1 MAGVDFDSYE
11 GGFAR
16 NARLGRTINLI
27 GGACSVALILGLGV
41 WGYKLALRDVTGIP
55 VFRAV
60 EGPLRIAPKDPG
72 GSVTMHQGLA
82 VNAVAAAGTALPLP
96 ETLTLAPRGVE
107 LDPSDPAGLADLPME
122 AGNVPGVSPAIDAA
136 MLEPQDNSMAPVESA
151 SESDAVAAALAEALA
166 DGSAPAEDGDAV
178 ALAEPAPVEAAPVA
192 NLKRPRARPETLAA
206 VASTVASA
214 VPVAASTAPAAAE
227 VDPSA
232 VPAGTAMVQLG
243 AFDDQDTARGEWSRL
258 TAKFG
263 DLMAGKS
270 LVVQAAQSGGRTF
283 YRLRA
288 MGFAS
293 EEDSRLFCTAML
305 KGNATCIP
313 VLQR

>member
-1 MAGVDFDSYE
+1 MAGVDLDSYE
-11 GGFAR
+11 GGFAQG
-16 NARLGRTINLI
+16 ARLGRTVNLI
-27 GGACSVALILGLGV
+27 GGACSVALIVGLGI

-60 EGPLRIAPKDPG
+60 EGPLRVAPKDPG
-72 GSVTMHQGLA
+72 GAVTMHQGLS

-107 LDPSDPAGLADLPME
+107 LDPTDPAGLADLPME
-122 AGNVPGVSPAIDAA
+122 AGSTPSLDPMIDAA
-136 MLEPQDNSMAPVESA
+136 MLAPQDGGMAPVET
-151 SESDAVAAALAEALA
+151 ETDAVAAALAEALA
-166 DGSAPAEDGDAV
+166 DGAAPLSELAPADD
-178 ALAEPAPVEAAPVA
+178 LAMVEPAPVEAAPVA
-192 NLKRPRARPETLAA
+192 DIKRPRARPDTLAA
-206 VASTVASA
+206 VSAPVA
-214 VPVAASTAPAAAE
+214 VAASTAPAPAE
-227 VDPSA
+227 VDPAA

-243 AFDDQDTARGEWSRL
+243 AFDDQDTARGEWARL
-258 TAKFG
+258 SGKFG

-288 MGFAS
+288 MGFAT
-293 EEDSRLFCTAML
+293 EDDSRQFCTALL

-313 VLQR
+313 VLHR

>member
-16 NARLGRTINLI
+16 GARLGRTVNLI

-55 VFRAV
+55 VFRAA

-72 GSVTMHQGLA
+72 GSVTMHQGLS

-107 LDPSDPAGLADLPME
+107 LDPSDAAGLADLPME
-122 AGNVPGVSPAIDAA
+122 AGSTPSLDPMIDAA
-136 MLEPQDNSMAPVESA
+136 LLAPQEGGMAPVET
-151 SESDAVAAALAEALA
+151 ETDAVAAALAEALA
-166 DGSAPAEDGDAV
+166 DGAEPLTEPAPAED
-178 ALAEPAPVEAAPVA
+178 LAMVEPVPTEAAPVA
-192 NLKRPRARPETLAA
+192 DLKRPRARPETLAA
-206 VASTVASA
+206 VTAP
-214 VPVAASTAPAAAE
+214 VPVAASTAPAPAE
-227 VDPSA
+227 VDPAA

-243 AFDDQDTARGEWSRL
+243 AFDDQDAARGEWTRL
-258 TAKFG
+258 ATKFG